1 MYVGKDTKNVL
12 MYIMC
17 MKIIYQEYFKIDNKN
32 KSMEKWVKA
41 ISGSLMC
48 KSKWPNFLKKLK
60 LNISLENIN

>member
-32 KSMEKWVKA
+32 KSMEK
-41 ISGSLMC
+41 
-48 KSKWPNFLKKLK
+48 
-60 LNISLENIN
+60 